1 MNEINETKES
11 IDDLMSPFEGDILKH
26 MKVKKVTSSE
36 IVFDF
41 RGIDLYWN
49 RSTSVYQGWRK
60 TIENEKH

>member
-11 IDDLMSPFEGDILKH
+11 IDDLMSPFERDILKH
-26 MKVKKVTSSE
+26 MKVKNVTSSE

-49 RSTSVYQGWRK
+49 RSTFAYQGWRK